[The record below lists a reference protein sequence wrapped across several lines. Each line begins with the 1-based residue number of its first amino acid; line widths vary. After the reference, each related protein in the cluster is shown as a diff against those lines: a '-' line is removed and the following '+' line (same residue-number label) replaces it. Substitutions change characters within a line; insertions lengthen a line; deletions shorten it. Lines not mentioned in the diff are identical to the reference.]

1 MKAIR
6 LILSACLIGMTSLQ
20 ASIAETGVTDTS
32 IQLGMSVP
40 LTGPAS
46 GHGNELKQIISAYFD
61 QINKNGGIN
70 GRKLQLTVMDDGY
83 DPEKAVANTKT
94 LIETNK
100 VFALLGYYGSVTIND
115 AMNKVFGPA
124 KVPMIGGVSGAM
136 ALRQPPSTSPNN
148 RYLFVQ
154 RASYADEAEAI
165 GTQLATLGLKNIAVF
180 YQNDGFGKAGLEGLN
195 NALKKHNL
203 TPSATAT
210 VERNSVDISKAV
222 EVISKA
228 NPQAVVMVTLYK
240 PTAALVKALHNA
252 NQSPMFMTLSPV
264 GVDQLTQELGNDARG
279 IGISQV
285 MPFPWN
291 DTQPVVKE
299 YQHFVGKQ
307 GPYSYMSME
316 GFIIAKIAVEA
327 LRKAG
332 GKDISREKLVTAM
345 ESMNQ
350 DFGGYRVA
358 FGPNNH
364 AGSQFVQLTV
374 IGAGGKLIK

>member
-6 LILSACLIGMTSLQ
+6 HILSACLIVMSTLQVSL
-20 ASIAETGVTDTS
+20 AETGVTETAIS
-32 IQLGMSVP
+32 LGMSVP

-46 GHGNELKQIISAYFD
+46 AQGQELQKVISTYFD

-83 DPEKAVANTKT
+83 DPEKAVANTRI

-100 VFALLGYYGSVTIND
+100 VFALLGYYGSTAMTE

-124 KVPMIGGVSGAM
+124 KVPMIGGISGAM
-136 ALRQPPSTSPNN
+136 SLRQPPASNPNN
-148 RYLFVQ
+148 RYMFSQ

-180 YQNDGFGKAGLEGLN
+180 YQNDGFGKAGLEGLS
-195 NALKKHNL
+195 NALKKYKL
-203 TPSATAT
+203 TPSATGS
-210 VERNSVDISKAV
+210 VERNSEDIGKALEAIAKV
-222 EVISKA
+222 
-228 NPQAVVMVTLYK
+228 NPQAVVMVTLHK
-240 PTAALVKALHNA
+240 PTAAMVKALHKA
-252 NQSPMFMTLSPV
+252 NQSPMIMTLSPV
-264 GVDQLTQELGNDARG
+264 SAEQLTQELGNQARG

-285 MPFPWN
+285 MPYPWN
-291 DTQPVVKE
+291 DTLAIVKE
-299 YQHFVGKQ
+299 YQQFIGKQ
-307 GPYSYMSME
+307 RPYSYTSME
-316 GFIIAKIAVEA
+316 GFIIAKIAVDA

-332 GKDISREKLVTAM
+332 GKDLSREKLVSAL

-358 FGPNNH
+358 FGPNSR

>member
-6 LILSACLIGMTSLQ
+6 RILSACLIGFTVCQ
-20 ASIAETGVTDTS
+20 AAFAETGVTDTA
-32 IQLGMSVP
+32 ITLGMSVP

-46 GHGNELKQIISAYFD
+46 GHGQELKNVITAYFE
-61 QINKNGGIN
+61 QVNKNGGIN
-70 GRKLQLTVMDDGY
+70 GRKLQLTVLDDGY

-94 LIETNK
+94 LIENNK
-100 VFALLGYYGSVTIND
+100 VFALVGYYGSTAMTD

-124 KVPMIGGVSGAM
+124 KVPLIGGISGAM
-136 ALRQPPSTSPNN
+136 SLRQPPAGNPNN
-148 RYLFVQ
+148 RYMFIQ

-180 YQNDGFGKAGLEGLN
+180 YQNDGFGKAGLEGLT

-203 TPSATAT
+203 TPSATGT
-210 VERNSVDISKAV
+210 VERNSDDIGKALEAIAKV
-222 EVISKA
+222 

-240 PTAALVKALHNA
+240 PTAAMVKALRKA

-264 GVDQLTQELGNDARG
+264 GADQLTQELAGDARG

-291 DTQPVVKE
+291 DTLPIARE
-299 YQHFVGKQ
+299 YQHFIGKQ
-307 GPYSYMSME
+307 GPYTYMSME
-316 GFIIAKIAVEA
+316 GFIIAKLAVEA
-327 LRKAG
+327 IRRAG
-332 GKDISREKLVTAM
+332 GKELSRDKLVSSLEGM
-345 ESMNQ
+345 SQ
-350 DFGGYRVA
+350 DFGGYRVS

-364 AGSQFVQLTV
+364 AGSQYVQLTV

>member
-6 LILSACLIGMTSLQ
+6 HILSACLIGLTVCQ
-20 ASIAETGVTDTS
+20 ATFAETGVTDTTIS
-32 IQLGMSVP
+32 LGMSVP

-46 GHGNELKQIISAYFD
+46 AHGQELKNVISAYFE
-61 QINKNGGIN
+61 QLNKSGGIN
-70 GRKLQLTVMDDGY
+70 GRKLQLTVLDDGY

-100 VFALLGYYGSVTIND
+100 VFALVGYYGSTAMTE

-124 KVPMIGGVSGAM
+124 KVPLLGGISGAM
-136 ALRQPPSTSPNN
+136 PLRQPPAGNPNN
-148 RYLFVQ
+148 RYMFIQ

-180 YQNDGFGKAGLEGLN
+180 YQNDGFGKAGLEGLT

-203 TPSATAT
+203 TPTATGT
-210 VERNSVDISKAV
+210 VERNSDDIGKALEAIAKV
-222 EVISKA
+222 

-240 PTAALVKALHNA
+240 PTAAMIKALHKA

-264 GVDQLTQELGNDARG
+264 GAEQLAQELGNDARG

-291 DTQPVVKE
+291 DTLPIARE
-299 YQHFVGKQ
+299 YQHFIGKQ
-307 GPYSYMSME
+307 GTYSYMSME
-316 GFIIAKIAVEA
+316 GFVIAKLAVDA
-327 LRKAG
+327 IRRAG
-332 GKDISREKLVTAM
+332 GKDLSREKLISSL
-345 ESMNQ
+345 EGMNQ
-350 DFGGYRVA
+350 DFGGYRVS
-358 FGPNNH
+358 FSPNNH
-364 AGSQFVQLTV
+364 AGSQYVQLTV